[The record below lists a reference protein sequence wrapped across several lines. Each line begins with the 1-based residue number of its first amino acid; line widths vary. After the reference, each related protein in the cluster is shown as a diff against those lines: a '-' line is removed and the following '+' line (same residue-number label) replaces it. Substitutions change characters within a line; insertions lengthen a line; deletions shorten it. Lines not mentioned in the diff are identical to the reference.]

1 MDQKIKILV
10 VIIIVF
16 FISCFLS
23 IRYITDVS
31 ALEKVNITIENI
43 NIQELRLTYC
53 KLKLKVNISNPT
65 NEYISGLF
73 AEFDISIAG
82 TYVGN
87 GSVPTV
93 SIPAQSHKT
102 RDVPLTIYY
111 ANVGNAV
118 IDGIRTGNFDL
129 TIHGEAKG
137 NVLFNLLT
145 VSKSF
150 TASYSHS

>member
-1 MDQKIKILV
+1 MDHKIRILIV
-10 VIIIVF
+10 VTIVI
-16 FISCFLS
+16 FISGFLV
-23 IRYITDVS
+23 IRYTTDVS

-43 NIQELRLTYC
+43 NIQELNLTYC

-65 NEYISGLF
+65 NEYISRLF
-73 AEFDISIAG
+73 AEFDISIAS

-93 SIPAQSHKT
+93 SIPAQSQIK
-102 RDVPLTIYY
+102 RDVILTIYY
-111 ANVGNAV
+111 ADVGNAV
-118 IDGIRTGNFDL
+118 IDGIQTGNFDL
-129 TIHGEAKG
+129 TTHGEAKG

>member
-1 MDQKIKILV
+1 MDQKIRIL
-10 VIIIVF
+10 IIVTIVIL
-16 FISCFLS
+16 ISGFLV
-23 IRYITDVS
+23 IRYTADIS

-43 NIQELRLTYC
+43 NLQELNLTYC
-53 KLKLKVNISNPT
+53 KLKLKVNISNPA

-93 SIPAQSHKT
+93 SIPAQSHIK
-102 RDVPLTIYY
+102 RDVILTIYY
-111 ANVGNAV
+111 TDVGNAV
-118 IDGIRTGNFDL
+118 IDGIKTGNFDL

-137 NVLFNLLT
+137 NVLFNLIT

>member
-1 MDQKIKILV
+1 MDHKIRILIV
-10 VIIIVF
+10 VTIVI
-16 FISCFLS
+16 FISGFLV
-23 IRYITDVS
+23 IRYTTDVS

-43 NIQELRLTYC
+43 NIQESHLTYC

-73 AEFDISIAG
+73 AEFDISIAS

-93 SIPAQSHKT
+93 SIPAQSQTKK
-102 RDVPLTIYY
+102 DVILTIYY
-111 ANVGNAV
+111 ADVGNAV
-118 IDGIRTGNFDL
+118 IDGIQIGNFDL
-129 TIHGEAKG
+129 TVHGEAKG
-137 NVLFNLLT
+137 NVLFNLIT

>member
-1 MDQKIKILV
+1 MDHKIRILIV
-10 VIIIVF
+10 VTIVI
-16 FISCFLS
+16 FISGFLV
-23 IRYITDVS
+23 IRYTTDVS

-43 NIQELRLTYC
+43 NIQELHLTYC

-73 AEFDISIAG
+73 AEFDISIAS

-87 GSVPTV
+87 GSVPIV
-93 SIPAQSHKT
+93 SIPAQSQTK
-102 RDVPLTIYY
+102 RDVILTIYY
-111 ANVGNAV
+111 ADVGNAV
-118 IDGIRTGNFDL
+118 IDGIQTGNFDL

-137 NVLFNLLT
+137 NVLFNLIT